1 MQPRLLFIDRDG
13 TLIQEPPDH
22 QIDDFSKLS
31 FVPGMLQYLPR
42 IAREL
47 DFLLVMVTNQ
57 DGLGTDRFPEE
68 RFWPIQHFLIR
79 TLENEGVH
87 FTDILIDRSLPEQKL
102 PTRKPGTGMVTKY
115 LESGKYDL
123 KHSFVIGDRIT
134 DVQFAHNMG
143 CQAIWL
149 NRGDELGAGE
159 LSSVEREKLAQGVA
173 LETTSWK
180 KIYEWLKL
188 GQRTA
193 ERQRITNETDVY
205 VRLNLD
211 GSGKADIATGLG
223 FFDHMLHQ
231 LARHGGIDLT
241 VHVRGDLHVDEHHTI
256 EDTAIALGEA
266 IYEALGNKL
275 GIERYGFCL
284 PMDDALAQVAVD
296 LGGRSWLVWQVTF
309 HREKIG
315 DVPTEMFMHFFKSL
329 SDAARCNVHI
339 QASGENEHHKIEAIF
354 KAFAKAL
361 KMAVRRDADQPQ
373 LPTTKGVL

>member
-57 DGLGTDRFPEE
+57 DGLGTERFPEE

-159 LSSVEREKLAQGVA
+159 LSSAQREKLAQGVA

-193 ERQRITNETDVY
+193 ERHRVTNETDVY

-354 KAFAKAL
+354 KDFAKAL

-373 LPTTKGVL
+373 LPTTKGM

>member
-193 ERQRITNETDVY
+193 ERHRITNETDVY

>member
-79 TLENEGVH
+79 TLENEGIH

-159 LSSVEREKLAQGVA
+159 LSPAQREQLAQGVA

-193 ERQRITNETDVY
+193 ERYRVTNETDVY

-373 LPTTKGVL
+373 LPTTKGML

>member
-159 LSSVEREKLAQGVA
+159 LSSAQREKLAQGVA

-193 ERQRITNETDVY
+193 ERHRVTNETDVY

>member
-159 LSSVEREKLAQGVA
+159 LSPAQREQLAQGVA

-193 ERQRITNETDVY
+193 ERYRVTNETDVY

-373 LPTTKGVL
+373 LPTTKGML

>member
-79 TLENEGVH
+79 TLENEGIH

-159 LSSVEREKLAQGVA
+159 LSPAQREQLAQGVA

-193 ERQRITNETDVY
+193 ERHRVTNETDVY

-296 LGGRSWLVWQVTF
+296 LGGRNWLVWQVTF

>member
-102 PTRKPGTGMVTKY
+102 PPRKPGTGMVTKY

-159 LSSVEREKLAQGVA
+159 LSSAQREKLAQGVA

-193 ERQRITNETDVY
+193 ERHRVTNETDVY

>member
-159 LSSVEREKLAQGVA
+159 LSSAQREKLAQGVA

-193 ERQRITNETDVY
+193 ERHRVTNETDVY

-373 LPTTKGVL
+373 LPTTKGML

>member
-159 LSSVEREKLAQGVA
+159 LSPAQREKLAQGVA

-193 ERQRITNETDVY
+193 ERHRVTNETDVY

>member
-1 MQPRLLFIDRDG
+1 
-13 TLIQEPPDH
+13 
-22 QIDDFSKLS
+22 
-31 FVPGMLQYLPR
+31 
-42 IAREL
+42 
-47 DFLLVMVTNQ
+47 
-57 DGLGTDRFPEE
+57 
-68 RFWPIQHFLIR
+68 
-79 TLENEGVH
+79 
-87 FTDILIDRSLPEQKL
+87 
-102 PTRKPGTGMVTKY
+102 
-115 LESGKYDL
+115 
-123 KHSFVIGDRIT
+123 
-134 DVQFAHNMG
+134 
-143 CQAIWL
+143 
-149 NRGDELGAGE
+149 
-159 LSSVEREKLAQGVA
+159 
-173 LETTSWK
+173 
-180 KIYEWLKL
+180 
-188 GQRTA
+188 
-193 ERQRITNETDVY
+193 
-205 VRLNLD
+205 
-211 GSGKADIATGLG
+211 
-223 FFDHMLHQ
+223 MLHQ